1 MTKLIDMDTV
11 ECLILRGYAAGH
23 QKTAGE
29 LIEYLKRKTQGSQ
42 ELGKGTGKGQE

>member
-1 MTKLIDMDTV
+1 MTKLVEMATV
-11 ECLILRGYAAGH
+11 ENLILRAYVSEH

-42 ELGKGTGKGQE
+42 ERGKGTEKGQA

>member
-29 LIEYLKRKTQGSQ
+29 LIKYLKRKTQGSQ
-42 ELGKGTGKGQE
+42 ERVKGTEKGQA

>member
-1 MTKLIDMDTV
+1 MKDLIEMATV
-11 ECLILRGYAAGH
+11 ESLILRGYAAGH

-42 ELGKGTGKGQE
+42 ERVKGTEKGQA